1 MLSSQYP
8 QPVRSCCFTGHRPDA
23 MPFRAVEGDAGF
35 ERFAL
40 RLEEAVRAE
49 IDRGTRH
56 FITGMCIG
64 MDLWAACVVLKL
76 REELP
81 GLGLTLEAAV
91 PHPGQEKHWPESVQ
105 TAYRAILGACDTRTV
120 LAQHYFNGVMMMR
133 NRYMVD
139 HADVC
144 VAAMM
149 PGATRGGTYH
159 TVQYAL
165 KKKKE
170 VINIL
175 ENA

>member
-1 MLSSQYP
+1 MLSSQHP

-23 MPFRAVEGDAGF
+23 MPFRAVEGDEGF
-35 ERFAL
+35 ACFAQ
-40 RLEEAVRAE
+40 RLEDAVRTE

-56 FITGMCIG
+56 FITGMCAG

-81 GLGLTLEAAV
+81 ELGITLEAAV
-91 PHPGQEKHWPESVQ
+91 PHPGQEKRWPESVQ
-105 TAYRAILGACDTRTV
+105 IAYRAILEACDTRTV
-120 LAQHYFNGVMMMR
+120 LARHYFNGVMMVR

-139 HADVC
+139 HADAC
-144 VAAMM
+144 IAAMV
-149 PGATRGGTYH
+149 PGTTGGGTYH